1 MHNAQILVPKWS
13 VFPLLH
19 GFSVLIFS
27 MVVRMLNILYTV
39 LKKKK
44 KKKAKT
50 VCYEVG
56 VTKK

>member
-19 GFSVLIFS
+19 GFSVVIFS
-27 MVVRMLNILYTV
+27 MVVHML

-44 KKKAKT
+44 ETKT
-50 VCYEVG
+50 VLL
-56 VTKK
+56 